1 MSHEWSNICV
11 SLLNV
16 VFAENGHRIT
26 NPHQTTCF
34 ASSGVLIMF
43 LNHWYK
49 DILRNINRQWEVG
62 LLVAYGKEYAPG
74 KGGVLLSS
82 LSHHL
87 QKSLGA
93 RVFLQ
98 KWLRLSH
105 FLTAYYSKCSYAFNK
120 MVIFCHSSALVN
132 VLFLWG
138 NAQHLSV
145 IPVSYI
151 MTKYHILTF
160 CYAQWGEIINQHIYM
175 HICLKICGGPNAS
188 FLNLYSLRTVTT
200 AKITVNCFR
209 S

>member
-1 MSHEWSNICV
+1 
-11 SLLNV
+11 
-16 VFAENGHRIT
+16 
-26 NPHQTTCF
+26 
-34 ASSGVLIMF
+34 MF

-160 CYAQWGEIINQHIYM
+160 CYAQWGEIINQHSWKLMRLSWKAPWRKGNPATIKTGKMLNTVIVFFFFCLNNYTYM
-175 HICLKICGGPNAS
+175 PKDMWWSECILLEP
-188 FLNLYSLRTVTT
+188 LQP
-200 AKITVNCFR
+200 
-209 S
+209 